1 MIFPEEKR
9 TPGKFSHLDRLID
22 QVTTSDQNLIVWSSY
37 VETIRALTSRYSD
50 YGALSLYGGTPAA
63 ERQQI
68 AASFQSLE
76 GPKILVANPAA
87 AGTGF
92 TFTQATFA
100 IYESLTWRYDLY
112 AQSQDRNHSI
122 GQNSPV
128 TYIRLIGES
137 TIEEVIC
144 QCLERKRATAERI
157 LGDTPAYDFIKQM
170 TVAEFCS
177 MVETSKLPNN
187 RS

>member
-1 MIFPEEKR
+1 
-9 TPGKFSHLDRLID
+9 
-22 QVTTSDQNLIVWSSY
+22 
-37 VETIRALTSRYSD
+37 
-50 YGALSLYGGTPAA
+50 
-63 ERQQI
+63 
-68 AASFQSLE
+68 
-76 GPKILVANPAA
+76 
-87 AGTGF
+87 
-92 TFTQATFA
+92 
-100 IYESLTWRYDLY
+100 
-112 AQSQDRNHSI
+112 
-122 GQNSPV
+122 
-128 TYIRLIGES
+128 LIGES